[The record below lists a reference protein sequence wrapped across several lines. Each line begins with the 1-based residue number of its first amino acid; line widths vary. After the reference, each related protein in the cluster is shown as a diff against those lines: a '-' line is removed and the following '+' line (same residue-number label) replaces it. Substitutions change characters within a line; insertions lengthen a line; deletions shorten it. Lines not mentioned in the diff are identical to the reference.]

1 MKAIDL
7 ADLSTGVPKI
17 EHSLGVKEALKAFEE
32 YGIYDFLVVVK
43 ENKPIGI
50 VKRLDLIRA
59 QQRDYLR
66 VGDLA
71 HPLMKLKVATVSS
84 EELSYLLN
92 FFNFEKNPLLLVDKK
107 GNYVG
112 VIFYHVLLHH
122 ISLFKE
128 TAIPLFQKL
137 TSLFGQDHYF
147 YCFYIRG
154 LFAFKEQF
162 GSTSTES
169 LQRLLYESVRQS
181 IKGDVSLSYEEKE
194 VYALSKE
201 RLKEENIKELYQE
214 FHKEFSLLYTQSEPM
229 YLSGYCI
236 PLKSVGTFEE
246 FFRISAELKRRLE
259 DVGDA
264 SFFIFYGEPLSVVL
278 CEYERKELI
287 YSIKQKIREDFE
299 RILEVLKKTDRDL
312 WEFALY
318 DLFKEYTYFELFYI
332 MGESGLQISNNVI
345 NPRINYPIK
354 TGKKGADRSEKEYF
368 KRASYEDVYIS
379 NIYISQA
386 TDDFCITVS
395 KKFLFGGKSY
405 TLAGDINYRE
415 IYRLV
420 KEYAKESQ
428 INR

>member
-7 ADLSTGVPKI
+7 ANLSTGVPKI
-17 EHSLGVKEALKAFEE
+17 DYSLGVKEALKAFEE

-50 VKRLDLIRA
+50 VKRSDLIKA
-59 QQRDYLR
+59 QQREYLK

-71 HPLMKLKVATVSS
+71 HPLMKLRVATVSS

-92 FFNFEKNPLLLVDKK
+92 FFNFERNPLLLVDKK
-107 GNYVG
+107 GSYVG
-112 VIFYHVLLHH
+112 VLFYHVVFHY

-137 TSLFGQDHYF
+137 TSLFGQDYYF
-147 YCFYIRG
+147 YCFYIRD
-154 LFAFKEQF
+154 LAAFREKF
-162 GSTSTES
+162 GSPSAES
-169 LQRLLYESVRQS
+169 LQRLLHESIKAS
-181 IKGDVSLSYEEKE
+181 IKGDVSLSYEERE
-194 VYALSKE
+194 IYVLSKE
-201 RLKEENIKELYQE
+201 RLKEEDIKELYQE

-236 PLKSVGTFEE
+236 PLNSISTSEE
-246 FFRISAELKRRLE
+246 FFQMSTELKRRLE
-259 DVGDA
+259 KVHDA

-278 CEYERKELI
+278 CEYERKEII
-287 YSIKQKIREDFE
+287 YKIKEKIKEDFE
-299 RILEVLKKTDRDL
+299 SILEALKKSERDL
-312 WEFALY
+312 WEFTLY
-318 DLFKEYTYFELFYI
+318 DLFKEYPYFELFYI

-354 TGKKGADRSEKEYF
+354 MGKKGADRSEKDYF
-368 KRASYEDVYIS
+368 KKASHEDVYIS

-386 TDDFCITVS
+386 TNDFCITVS
-395 KKFLFGGKSY
+395 KKFFYGGKSY

-415 IYRLV
+415 IHRLV
-420 KEYAKESQ
+420 KEYAKEGKA
-428 INR
+428 NR